1 MKFFLN
7 FLNCIKMIMR
17 LKKLFYNFVKI
28 LLVCTAC
35 THSFPFAPLNAWI
48 NFWTVTHFQIQT
60 RLILAPKNPI
70 WFSYK
75 YQKGEKMLFGNL
87 HRSLN
92 NEYYEI
98 IFEWMNKLKRGSYW
112 RVCVFMYWVFWKQW
126 KYWVTKLKENWYCA
140 LTYKRCVNVSST

>member
-48 NFWTVTHFQIQT
+48 NFWTVTHFQIQN
-60 RLILAPKNPI
+60 RLIFDFLI
-70 WFSYK
+70 
-75 YQKGEKMLFGNL
+75 
-87 HRSLN
+87 HT
-92 NEYYEI
+92 
-98 IFEWMNKLKRGSYW
+98 KRGKKCYLAIYTGVWTMNIVKKISSKCISWKGAYIEW
-112 RVCVFMYWVFWKQW
+112 FVFYWVFWKQW

>member
-1 MKFFLN
+1 
-7 FLNCIKMIMR
+7 MR

-60 RLILAPKNPI
+60 RLILVPKNPI
-70 WFSYK
+70 WFSYT
-75 YQKGEKMLFGNL
+75 YQKGKIKKCYLAIYTGVWTMNIMKLFL
-87 HRSLN
+87 S
-92 NEYYEI
+92 
-98 IFEWMNKLKRGSYW
+98 EWISWKGAHIEW
-112 RVCVFMYWVFWKQW
+112 FVFYWVFWKQW

>member
-112 RVCVFMYWVFWKQW
+112 MVCVLLDILKTMKILSNKTQR
-126 KYWVTKLKENWYCA
+126 KLILCIDIQEVRQCF
-140 LTYKRCVNVSST
+140 